1 MSSQATYEDVN
12 LILRLYELRREDK
25 LREARQWFAG
35 MFRPVSTLEEFHK
48 ACPPGSGQNANFRM
62 VTSYWEMA
70 ASFVTA
76 GVLNERLFFQ
86 SSGELLLT
94 WEKIRPL
101 VPVLRQARKNSRLY
115 LNMETVA
122 GRMAEYMNHESPE
135 SFDTFAEMVRNM
147 AR

>member
-35 MFRPVSTLEEFHK
+35 MFRPVDTIEEFNK
-48 ACPPGSGQNANFRM
+48 ACPPGSGQNAYFRM

-70 ASFVTA
+70 AGFVTA

-86 SSGELLLT
+86 SGGELLLT

-101 VPVLRQARKNSRLY
+101 VPALRQARKNSRLY
-115 LNMETVA
+115 INMETVA

-135 SFDTFAEMVRNM
+135 SFDAFAEMVRNM